1 MGHLRDAVRALRA
14 RTALVPTV
22 ALVLDPAL
30 AELRQVA
37 VVEAAHPLDAG
48 HALLVGTLAAVPLVL
63 LVRGPE
69 LPVAA
74 RADAVRIARLLGAD
88 ALVTA
93 GSARPLTPGVAGLGV
108 VEDHVGLL
116 VPNPLVGPNL
126 DELGPRF
133 PDLTTAYDP
142 ALRALAH
149 EEAVRAGGMPALAVY
164 AALPDP
170 NLATAEEYTVLR
182 EAGVDWVGKGG
193 VAEVIAAR
201 HAGMR
206 VLGLIGSEGS
216 EAPLAALVR
225 RVVGR
230 LARPPRK
237 SRSGTASIR
246 PSPGSRPEER
256 ASGPQ

>member
-1 MGHLRDAVRALRA
+1 MGHLRNAVRAIRA
-14 RTALVPTV
+14 RTSLVPRV
-22 ALVLDPAL
+22 AVVLDPAL
-30 AELRQVA
+30 AELREVA
-37 VVEAAHPLDAG
+37 VVEAAHPLAPGPD
-48 HALLVGTLAAVPLVL
+48 LLVGTLAAVPLVL
-63 LVRGPE
+63 VVRGPE

-93 GSARPLTPGVAGLGV
+93 GSARPLTAGVAGLGV
-108 VEDHVGLL
+108 VEDHVGFL

-126 DELGPRF
+126 DEIGPRF
-133 PDLTTAYDP
+133 PDLTAAYDP

-149 EEAVRAGGMPALAVY
+149 EEAVRSGAVPARAVY

-170 NLATAEEYTVLR
+170 NLATAEEYRLLR

-193 VAEVIAAR
+193 VPEVIAAR

-216 EAPLAALVR
+216 EAQLAALVR
-225 RVVGR
+225 RVVGG
-230 LARPPRK
+230 LA
-237 SRSGTASIR
+237 
-246 PSPGSRPEER
+246 
-256 ASGPQ
+256 